1 MSMRCL
7 LVDDSIR
14 FLEAARSLLER
25 DGIPVVGVAL
35 SGTEALVRATE
46 LSPDVVLVDLD
57 LDGESGFDV
66 AVELAR
72 SVSCVIILIS
82 THALDDVQE
91 LVAGS
96 PARGF
101 LPKSALSAR
110 AIRELLGGD
119 GEAPWVSPSAGTDRP
134 GEWGT
139 ASRSDPGTRVTA
151 NHGTGAAVA
160 GGPGGFRPGHRAQ
173 RRAG

>member
-35 SGTEALVRATE
+35 SGTEALARASE
-46 LSPDVVLVDLD
+46 LTPDVVLVDLD

-110 AIRELLGGD
+110 AIRELLSGD
-119 GEAPWVSPSAGTDRP
+119 GKAPPA
-134 GEWGT
+134 
-139 ASRSDPGTRVTA
+139 
-151 NHGTGAAVA
+151 
-160 GGPGGFRPGHRAQ
+160 
-173 RRAG
+173 